1 MKLLAQINGPEDL
14 HELSDAELVE
24 LAQEVRQHIIDTV
37 GEIGGH
43 FGANLGTCELA
54 VALHSVLD
62 SPRDKILWDVG
73 HQAYPHKVLT
83 GRRDQLATIR
93 QYGGLAPFCSISE
106 SPHDIMGAG
115 HASTSIG
122 YAVGIKEGMR
132 QLDPDNNARVVAV
145 IGDGAMT
152 GGVAFEAI
160 GQAGGLGTPIV
171 VVLNDNGMSIAPNV
185 GSLSRYFNRVRLN
198 PKLWRARSDLEGGL
212 TRLPIGIGAAF
223 ERLGP
228 HLKESIKAFW
238 APGLWWEELDWAYM
252 GVIDGHDVPALREA
266 LREALAA
273 ERPVV
278 VHIATVKGKGFAPAE
293 EGGLEGMEKWHA
305 AKPNS
310 IVNGSPARPKAAA
323 NGSTGR
329 KRIVPPQYTQVFGE
343 ALVREC
349 ERDARV
355 VGITAAMNSGTGLS
369 ILQKAL
375 PDRYFDVG
383 IAEQQAVLFAAGLA
397 LEGVKPVAAIYSTF
411 LQRAYDQIVHD
422 VCLQRLNVVFA
433 MDRAGLV
440 GDDGPTH
447 HGAFD
452 IAYLRCLPNI
462 VLMAPRDEA
471 MLVHM
476 LRTALEYDDGPIALR
491 YPRGEG
497 TGVEMPRRR
506 PGDPDRLRGDPA
518 RALRAGGLRSPRGSD
533 RIRHGRRQG
542 AGGGGPA
549 RRAPDRRDGRR
560 RALCEADRRRPDGP
574 ARGRARPAR
583 DRRGG
588 RPGRGLRLGRVG
600 GPQRG
605 RSGPQ
610 DPAGGAAGPLRGP
623 RQARPAARGGRLH
636 RGPHRRAGPR
646 GDLRPSARARERR
659 LCGHRRLRAP
669 AWATLNPKGHG
680 ARATGTGRGTAPTTR
695 SGRLAERNGPPGSA
709 GRFGE
714 EGSKEVQMKRCNSGI
729 DINMLAAGAGQ
740 CDIGHR
746 DQPRRPPERRTC
758 ILWLPPSPPCWREP
772 LSRRA
777 RIRRRSL
784 ANTPGNPGVF
794 VPRAICARVERDA
807 QATA

>member
-1 MKLLAQINGPEDL
+1 MSLLDQINGPQDL
-14 HELSDAELVE
+14 HRLSDDELGQ
-24 LAQEVRQHIIDTV
+24 LAQEVRKHIIDTV

-54 VALHSVLD
+54 VALHSLLD

-83 GRRDQLATIR
+83 GRRDGLSTIR
-93 QYGGLAPFCSISE
+93 QYGGLTPFCSIEE

-132 QLDPDNNARVVAV
+132 HARSVGREAVGPDGKVVAV
-145 IGDGAMT
+145 IGDGGMT

-160 GQAGGLGTPIV
+160 GQAGGLGTPIT

-198 PKLWRARSDLEGGL
+198 PKLWHARSGVEGGL
-212 TRLPIGIGAAF
+212 KSLPGGIGAAF

-252 GVIDGHDVPALREA
+252 GVIDGHDVKALREA

-305 AKPNS
+305 AKPKS
-310 IVNGSPARPKAAA
+310 ISNGAPAPAVAVAKSA
-323 NGSTGR
+323 
-329 KRIVPPQYTQVFGE
+329 KRQPPQYTQVFGE
-343 ALVREC
+343 ALLREC
-349 ERDARV
+349 ERDERI
-355 VGITAAMNSGTGLS
+355 VGITAAMNSGTGLN
-369 ILQKAL
+369 ILQKAM
-375 PDRYFDVG
+375 PERYFDVG
-383 IAEQQAVLFAAGLA
+383 IAEQQAILFAAGLA

-471 MLVHM
+471 VLVNM
-476 LRTALEYDDGPIALR
+476 LRTALVYDDGPIAIR

-497 TGVEMPRRR
+497 AGVPLPGQAQAIPIGTGEILCEGGAGGVAGKRVALIGYGSGVGKALEAAEELKERDIAVTVADARFAKPIDAGLTAQLAAEHDLLVTVEEGVLAGGFGSAVWETLNETGATPRILRV
-506 PGDPDRLRGDPA
+506 GLPDRYVTHGKPA
-518 RALRAGGLRSPRGSD
+518 LLHEEVGFTGKRIAERVAAAISD
-533 RIRHGRRQG
+533 RGETAQG
-542 AGGGGPA
+542 AG
-549 RRAPDRRDGRR
+549 
-560 RALCEADRRRPDGP
+560 
-574 ARGRARPAR
+574 
-583 DRRGG
+583 
-588 RPGRGLRLGRVG
+588 
-600 GPQRG
+600 
-605 RSGPQ
+605 
-610 DPAGGAAGPLRGP
+610 
-623 RQARPAARGGRLH
+623 
-636 RGPHRRAGPR
+636 
-646 GDLRPSARARERR
+646 SASVNA
-659 LCGHRRLRAP
+659 
-669 AWATLNPKGHG
+669 
-680 ARATGTGRGTAPTTR
+680 
-695 SGRLAERNGPPGSA
+695 
-709 GRFGE
+709 
-714 EGSKEVQMKRCNSGI
+714 
-729 DINMLAAGAGQ
+729 
-740 CDIGHR
+740 
-746 DQPRRPPERRTC
+746 
-758 ILWLPPSPPCWREP
+758 
-772 LSRRA
+772 
-777 RIRRRSL
+777 
-784 ANTPGNPGVF
+784 
-794 VPRAICARVERDA
+794 
-807 QATA
+807 